1 MLKVEGGVDIDRIDK
16 LGVASRLSLPN
27 RQVSETTPLAKNLS
41 YNLVEMFFCS
51 IGPWI
56 LIIPTIAN
64 SGKVVDRKYAV
75 QPPQKSSKNPKTDC
89 IQRIFLNHSIKK
101 WSDITLSFILNDNNI
116 CFIAFLD
123 VCNTNFVLQKMVTKK
138 TQNFRSPGPPPSF

>member
-123 VCNTNFVLQKMVTKK
+123 VLVQKRLGKQSKEEM
-138 TQNFRSPGPPPSF
+138 FFF